1 MVYLMI
7 ARNGAHRRGGPGGRP
22 IVDSAIRGLGRP
34 QGVPLRLYD
43 LNHPIAI
50 VINKSY
56 DI

>member
-7 ARNGAHRRGGPGGRP
+7 ARNGAHSKGGPGGRP